1 MFGFSDDKKVNLKDE
16 ELESVIERLVC
27 ALNKKMSLDITF
39 LCDDFYMV
47 IGYNTDIKGF
57 YVRNPA
63 FHVFENIEGVRKF
76 LYVMYGLN
84 RRTVVK
90 VVQ

>member
-1 MFGFSDDKKVNLKDE
+1 MFRFDRVKKVNLIDE
-16 ELESVIERLVC
+16 ELESVIEKLMC
-27 ALNKKMSLDITF
+27 ALNKKMSLDIMF

-47 IGYNTDIKGF
+47 IGYNVDVKGF

-63 FHVFENIEGVRKF
+63 FHIFESIEEVRKF

-84 RRTVVK
+84 RRTIVK

>member
-1 MFGFSDDKKVNLKDE
+1 MFWFRDDKKVNLKDE
-16 ELESVIERLVC
+16 ELESVIEQLMY
-27 ALNKKMSLDITF
+27 ALNKKTSLDITF

-47 IGYNTDIKGF
+47 IGYNTVIKGF
-57 YVRNPA
+57 YVRDPA
-63 FHVFENIEGVRKF
+63 FHIFENIEGVRKF

>member
-16 ELESVIERLVC
+16 ELESVIEQLMC
-27 ALNKKMSLDITF
+27 ALNKKIFLDITF
-39 LCDDFYMV
+39 LCDDFYVV
-47 IGYNTDIKGF
+47 IGYNTVIKGF
-57 YVRNPA
+57 YVRDPA
-63 FHVFENIEGVRKF
+63 FRVFENTKGVRKF

>member
-1 MFGFSDDKKVNLKDE
+1 MFRFSRDKEGNLKDE
-16 ELESVIERLVC
+16 ELESVIEKLMR
-27 ALNKKMSLDITF
+27 ALNKKISLDITF

-47 IGYNTDIKGF
+47 IGYSVDIKGF

-63 FHVFENIEGVRKF
+63 FHIFEDIEGVRKF

-84 RRTVVK
+84 RRTIVK

>member
-1 MFGFSDDKKVNLKDE
+1 MFRFDRIKKVDLIDE
-16 ELESVIERLVC
+16 ELESIIEKLMH

-47 IGYNTDIKGF
+47 IGYNVDVKGF

-63 FHVFENIEGVRKF
+63 FHIFEDIEGVRKF

-84 RRTVVK
+84 RRTIVK